1 MKSFF
6 SNLNAWIYKFI
17 LDLEL
22 LFYKA
27 FLKED
32 VRTVLYIKASLSY
45 IIRDIYDKNVIG
57 ENHRIDSFINI
68 VINDLLGIQK
78 PPENLSNSERIE
90 LDHIKTDVENDDR
103 FNYIYSL
110 YFQTKG
116 ISFYY
121 NSLLGIR
128 TERDKNRQLYDS
140 FLETCTQQ
148 KVPLLFNPKR
158 PNFWKI
164 KKKAQES
171 LKINEMIV
179 MVKNLNNDISSLKFL
194 FNNLSNLLTLVI
206 TFTIIFSSLYEIG
219 YFYGLKIDIHS
230 IYIGY
235 SDLVLLALKWA
246 PKIIIVIL
254 VIIIMELFK
263 VKSNNIYSIVQQ
275 ETDFFKYFY
284 YFLIAAILFLPAKEK
299 YIYFFSILLSSI
311 IWIKTIHF
319 FFFKPSIVVRRPYFL
334 KSLVTYMPLI
344 FIVFLIMGYA
354 QASMELTST
363 SNLRTIKL
371 INGERLVDVHVLR
384 NFTSGV
390 LYADSKKIFFL
401 PTSQISKTLIS
412 E

>member
-6 SNLNAWIYKFI
+6 SKLSAWIYKAI
-17 LDLEL
+17 LHLEL
-22 LFYKA
+22 LLYKA
-27 FLKED
+27 FLKEE
-32 VRTVLYIKASLSY
+32 VRVVLYIKACLSY

-57 ENHRIDSFINI
+57 ENHKIDSFINI
-68 VINDLLGIQK
+68 VINDLLDIQK
-78 PPENLSNSERIE
+78 PPQNLSNSERIE
-90 LDHIKTDVENDDR
+90 LDNIKTDVENDDR

-110 YFQTKG
+110 YFQAKG

-121 NSLLGIR
+121 NSLLGVR
-128 TERDKNRQLYDS
+128 AERDKNKQHYDS
-140 FLETCTQQ
+140 FLETCNQQ
-148 KVPLLFNPKR
+148 KIPQLFNPKR

-171 LKINEMIV
+171 LKTNEMIV

-194 FNNLSNLLTLVI
+194 FNNLSKFLTLVI
-206 TFTIIFSSLYEIG
+206 MFTVIFSSLYEIG
-219 YFYGLKIDIHS
+219 YFYGMKIDIYS

-254 VIIIMELFK
+254 VIMIMELFK
-263 VKSNNIYSIVQQ
+263 VKSNNIYSVVQQ

-284 YFLIAAILFLPAKEK
+284 YFLVATILFLPSKEK

-311 IWIKTIHF
+311 IWIKAIHF

-344 FIVFLIMGYA
+344 FTVFLIMGYA

-363 SNLRTIKL
+363 DNLRTVTL
-371 INGERLVDVHVLR
+371 INGERLVNVHVLR
-384 NFTSGV
+384 NLTSGV
-390 LYADSKKIFFL
+390 LYADSGKIYFL
-401 PTSQISKTLIS
+401 PISQISKTLIS
-412 E
+412 K